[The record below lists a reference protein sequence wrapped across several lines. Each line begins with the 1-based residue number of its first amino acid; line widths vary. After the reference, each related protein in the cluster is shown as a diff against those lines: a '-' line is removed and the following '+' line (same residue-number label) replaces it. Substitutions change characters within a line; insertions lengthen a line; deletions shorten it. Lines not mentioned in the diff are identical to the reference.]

1 MSQNKLFYSGIEI
14 TINGSIV
21 TVNPNFHCPTCG
33 QETWF
38 KIPTT
43 FTIPSNR
50 DLDIIRSF
58 TFNFSCG
65 HSPTLYV
72 AAHKTRGVDDFLP
85 RISTEPILS
94 NWWVDDVVG

>member
-1 MSQNKLFYSGIEI
+1 MSFNKLFYNAVDI
-14 TINGSIV
+14 TTVSNIV
-21 TVNPNFHCPTCG
+21 TVNPNFHCPLCN

-38 KIPTT
+38 KVPTT

-50 DLDIIRSF
+50 DLDINRSF

-72 AAHKTRGVDDFLP
+72 AAHKTRGANDFLP
-85 RISTEPILS
+85 CISVEPIPS
-94 NWWVDDVVG
+94 NWWSLT